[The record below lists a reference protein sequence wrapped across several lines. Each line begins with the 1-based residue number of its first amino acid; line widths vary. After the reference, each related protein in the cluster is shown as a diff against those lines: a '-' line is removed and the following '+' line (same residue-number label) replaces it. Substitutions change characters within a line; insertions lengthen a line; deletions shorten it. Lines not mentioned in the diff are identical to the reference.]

1 MLRKKISVLVVVVL
15 LLLAA
20 CDGNAVRNSATIE
33 NSGNNRY
40 KAVRITP
47 EIHNHANRNL
57 SDLRIKDSAGEY
69 VPYFIRIGGKSET
82 EMVGQQ
88 FSMSLINAYIKDENF
103 YFDYVVTDIPQHD
116 IIATSIQLSTS
127 NSGFAKNIAVYGSYD
142 NINWEFVKN
151 DSLFNVDGKAKLSI
165 EFDKIQKYT
174 HYRFRLNNNLE
185 KITFDSVT
193 LNYSIVTQERFYFI
207 EEIRPVYTI
216 EEKDNFTH
224 ISIEGLKNLRLA
236 EIIIDTDS
244 MFQRNAS
251 ALGVRKELYNLFFN
265 EASYTD
271 TSLIFKRTIP
281 NDDILLMTIQNGD
294 DKPININGIIVR
306 YYADELVFEDKGCDN
321 YTLFFGVDNN
331 IKAPEYDIV
340 RYMEEIIKG
349 EIDQLRI
356 TDVFLVESSGS
367 NEQYDFT
374 LIFNIAVIIVAVIL
388 GVVIILRLKKK
399 S

>member
-1 MLRKKISVLVVVVL
+1 MLRKIIGILVVLALFL
-15 LLLAA
+15 LVA
-20 CDGNAVRNSATIE
+20 CDTNAVNNSVTIA

-47 EIHNHANRNL
+47 EIHNYANRDL

-69 VPYFIRIGGKSET
+69 VPYFIRVGGKSESET
-82 EMVGQQ
+82 VGQQ
-88 FSMSLINAYIKDENF
+88 FSMSLINAYTKDDNF

-116 IIATSIQLSTS
+116 IIATSIKLSTS
-127 NSGFAKNIAVYGSYD
+127 YSGFAKNISVYGSYD
-142 NINWEFVKN
+142 NTNWEFVKN
-151 DSLFNVDGKAKLSI
+151 DSLFSVDGKAKLNI

-193 LNYSIVTQERFYFI
+193 LNYSFVTQERFYFI
-207 EEIRPVYTI
+207 EEIHPVYTI
-216 EEKDNFTH
+216 EEKDNLTH
-224 ISIEGLKNLRLA
+224 INIEGLKNLRLA

-271 TSLIFKRTIP
+271 TSLTFKQQVS
-281 NDDILLMTIQNGD
+281 NDDILLMIIQNGD

-306 YYADELVFEDKGCDN
+306 YYADELVFEDRGCDN
-321 YTLFFGVDNN
+321 YTLLFGADGS
-331 IKAPEYDIV
+331 IKAPDYDIV

-356 TDVFLVESSGS
+356 TDVFLVESGGS
-367 NEQYDFT
+367 REQYDFT

-388 GVVIILRLKKK
+388 GVVIVLKLKKK
-399 S
+399 